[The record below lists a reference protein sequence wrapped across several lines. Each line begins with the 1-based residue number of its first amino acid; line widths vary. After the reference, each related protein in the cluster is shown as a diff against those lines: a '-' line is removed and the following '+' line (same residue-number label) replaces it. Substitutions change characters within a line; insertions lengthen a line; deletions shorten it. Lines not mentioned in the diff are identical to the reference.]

1 MGMRAPLTRNALLI
15 AEEGDGPEV
24 PAAPAAAVV
33 KKLLALPGYVPL
45 EKRGAFPCIGI
56 LTREE
61 IMAELQGFEIRFETD
76 RQGR

>member
-1 MGMRAPLTRNALLI
+1 M
-15 AEEGDGPEV
+15 

-33 KKLLALPGYVPL
+33 KKLLALPGYAPL
-45 EKRGAFPCIGI
+45 EKRGAFPCVGI

-61 IMAELQGFEIRFETD
+61 IMGELRDFSIRYEAE